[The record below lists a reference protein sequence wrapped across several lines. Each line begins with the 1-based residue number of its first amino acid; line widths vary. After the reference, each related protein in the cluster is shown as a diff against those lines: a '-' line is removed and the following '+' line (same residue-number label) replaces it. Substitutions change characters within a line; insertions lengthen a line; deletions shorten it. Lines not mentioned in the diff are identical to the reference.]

1 MKIIDL
7 THKIDETT
15 LNFRGNIGCQFK
27 TIWDYEQCTSK
38 TKFKVQSIDISC
50 GLGTHIDSPAH
61 CFQNK
66 KRVSEIAREFIYET
80 VIIDCR
86 NYCKESLGIS
96 FQNIKI
102 YIEQNNL
109 SIKNKFII
117 LKTGWSSK
125 WGTKEYYNNYQVP
138 HIADPKE
145 TAEYFLK
152 ENIVGVGIDT
162 LSPDKIS
169 FDSDGYFP
177 MHEMLLSQDV
187 FIIENIGNLEKI
199 NQNECTC
206 IIAPLNIIT
215 TESPIRLIALLED
228 TKL

>member
-50 GLGTHIDSPAH
+50 GLGTHIDSSAH

-66 KRVSEIAREFIYET
+66 KTVNEIATEFIYET

-86 NYCKESLGIS
+86 NYCKESLDIS
-96 FQNIKI
+96 FQNIKT

-117 LKTGWSSK
+117 LKTGWSSISQVK
-125 WGTKEYYNNYQVP
+125 KQLIKLIKKQIKIKFTFYFFYKIYYLFV
-138 HIADPKE
+138 
-145 TAEYFLK
+145 TF
-152 ENIVGVGIDT
+152 
-162 LSPDKIS
+162 
-169 FDSDGYFP
+169 
-177 MHEMLLSQDV
+177 
-187 FIIENIGNLEKI
+187 
-199 NQNECTC
+199 
-206 IIAPLNIIT
+206 NII
-215 TESPIRLIALLED
+215 
-228 TKL
+228 